1 MLVQP
6 RRPRPEELQLL
17 ARVELAWRWP
27 RHPQELRERRL
38 LDPRPALQAREVGK
52 IRPELIKEER
62 SQAQQVRGD
71 LSEPLE
77 RVQHAALQPPVR
89 VALRDARQLVVQA
102 LGATVVLT
110 EN

>member
-17 ARVELAWRWP
+17 ARVEVPWCRSS
-27 RHPQELRERRL
+27 HPQELRERRL

-52 IRPELIKEER
+52 IRPELVKEER

-71 LSEPLE
+71 LPETVE
-77 RVQHAALQPPVR
+77 RV
-89 VALRDARQLVVQA
+89 
-102 LGATVVLT
+102 
-110 EN
+110 